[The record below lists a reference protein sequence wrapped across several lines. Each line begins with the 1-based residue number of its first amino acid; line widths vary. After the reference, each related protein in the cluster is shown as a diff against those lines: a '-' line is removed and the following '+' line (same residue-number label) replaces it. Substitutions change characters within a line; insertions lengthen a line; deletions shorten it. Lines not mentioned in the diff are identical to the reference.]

1 MKTLGKLI
9 EVPVREIWKHEQY
22 NFSDWLSK
30 KENISLLD
38 DILGLSLVDVNKEV
52 FVGSYRCDLV
62 AVDETTGTKVI
73 IENQLE
79 ASNHEH
85 LGKLITYASGLD
97 AKVIVWIVT
106 EAKEEHSSAIEWL
119 NNHTDKNVNF
129 FLLELHAYKIGDSL
143 PAPQF
148 AVIEQPNDFVKYS
161 KQNSKS
167 GDLSRA
173 ESERLAFWSQMNEI
187 VSERGKPFN
196 IRKPTTDH
204 WYNIPVGTSEASISI
219 TLVGKENIIG
229 IELYISDNKR
239 LFDMLFEK
247 KEEIEKNAGLIFDW
261 QRLDDKKASRIIYRI
276 QGLNFDDHSNYEQ
289 LMNEI
294 IDKAVTIRDTFKK
307 YL

>member
-1 MKTLGKLI
+1 MKTLGRLT

-30 KENISLLD
+30 EENIALLD
-38 DILGLSLVDVNKEV
+38 EILGLSLVNVNKEV

-62 AVDETTGTKVI
+62 AEDETTGTKVI

-79 ASNHEH
+79 GSNHEH

-129 FLLELHAYKIGDSL
+129 FLLELHAYKIGESL

-167 GDLSRA
+167 GDLSKA

-187 VSERGKPFN
+187 LSARGKPFN
-196 IRKPTTDH
+196 VRKATTDH
-204 WYNIPVGTSEASISI
+204 WYNISVGTSEALISI
-219 TLVGKENIIG
+219 TLVSKEKLIG
-229 IELYISDNKR
+229 IELYITDNKR
-239 LFDMLFEK
+239 LFDMLSEK
-247 KEEIEKNAGLIFDW
+247 KDEIEKDAGLKFDW

-276 QGLNFDDHSNYEQ
+276 PGLDFDNHSNYEQ
-289 LMNEI
+289 LMNEV
-294 IDKAVTIRDTFKK
+294 IDKVIIIRDTFKK

>member
-1 MKTLGKLI
+1 MQALGKLT

-22 NFSDWLSK
+22 DFSEWLSK
-30 KENISLLD
+30 EENISLLD
-38 DILGLSLVDVNKEV
+38 DILGLSLVDLNKEV

-62 AVDETTGTKVI
+62 GIDETTGTKVI

-79 ASNHEH
+79 NSNHDH
-85 LGKLITYASGLD
+85 LGKIITYASGLD

-106 EAKEEHSSAIEWL
+106 EAREEHRSAIEWL
-119 NNHTDKNVNF
+119 NNHTDKDVNF
-129 FLLELHAYKIGDSL
+129 FLLELHAYKIGNSL

-161 KQNSKS
+161 KPTSNS
-167 GDLSRA
+167 GDLSKA
-173 ESERLAFWSQMNEI
+173 QSERLSFWTEFNEVLAI
-187 VSERGKPFN
+187 KGKPFN

-204 WYNIPVGTSEASISI
+204 WYNISVGTSEAGISI
-219 TLVGKENIIG
+219 TLVGKENLIG

-247 KEEIEKNAGLIFDW
+247 KEEIENQIGLSFDW

-276 QGLNFDDHSNYEQ
+276 PGLNFDDHSNYEQ

-294 IDKAVTIRDTFKK
+294 IDKAVKMRDVFKK

>member
-1 MKTLGKLI
+1 MKTLGRLT

-22 NFSDWLSK
+22 NFSEWLSK
-30 KENISLLD
+30 EENISLLD
-38 DILGLSLVDVNKEV
+38 EILGLSLVNVDKEV

-62 AVDETTGTKVI
+62 AEDETTGTKVI

-79 ASNHEH
+79 GSNHEH

-119 NNHTDKNVNF
+119 NNHNDKNVNF

-161 KQNSKS
+161 KHDSKS

-187 VSERGKPFN
+187 LSARGKPFN

-204 WYNIPVGTSEASISI
+204 WYNVSVGTSGAGISI
-219 TLVGKENIIG
+219 TLVGKDNLIG

-239 LFDMLFEK
+239 LFDMLFL
-247 KEEIEKNAGLIFDW
+247 AVH
-261 QRLDDKKASRIIYRI
+261 RSRGR
-276 QGLNFDDHSNYEQ
+276 F
-289 LMNEI
+289 
-294 IDKAVTIRDTFKK
+294 
-307 YL
+307 